1 MSTPPISTLAKVL
14 TEHFRLHVV
23 GYLIVNGGL
32 ISINI
37 LTGRPSWSFWPLLC
51 WGVVLA
57 CHYFY
62 VSSVN
67 VDQDWV
73 ERRADDLRR
82 KSYDAS
88 HILDIQDSYDNKK
101 RRRRRK
107 AKRLK

>member
-14 TEHFRLHVV
+14 TEHFRLHVL

-73 ERRADDLRR
+73 ERRADDVRR
-82 KSYDAS
+82 KSVDAS
-88 HILDIQDSYDNKK
+88 HILDIQDSHDNKK
-101 RRRRRK
+101 PRRRRK
-107 AKRLK
+107 AKRRK